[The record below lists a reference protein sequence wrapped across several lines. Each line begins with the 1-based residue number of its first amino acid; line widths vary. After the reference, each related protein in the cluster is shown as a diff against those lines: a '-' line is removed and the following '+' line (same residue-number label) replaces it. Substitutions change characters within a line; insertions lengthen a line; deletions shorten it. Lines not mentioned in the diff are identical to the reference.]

1 MHRYWIILVIS
12 FLPLNA
18 AAQEITIRYRI
29 IDVVS
34 LLHISGV
41 KACTDADNDTVF
53 SNTKGILEIQ
63 VPQDFEGLVFL
74 SKPGYFTVSNM
85 IKKSPPGQATL
96 IKMQSFATVPDTTF
110 SIKNRKNFVLE
121 GKVINSN
128 LKSQVKEATVRL
140 KDGQSIAFTD
150 WTGDFKA
157 VIPGNTDSLVITSP
171 GFQDR
176 HMKVQRIMVAK
187 MIPDGMNEKD
197 IFHDSYKNTL
207 SLSLLEFAN
216 GAVAFRYERFLLT
229 YHSTGIHSTFY
240 FFNHSEEGRSGGLYS
255 GGGDSY
261 VAYSEFDG
269 IKIAPFYRYYLW
281 RNLHLGGFLEAKPM
295 VGYSSFPHLDYQPDI
310 SSEVPV
316 TFWTFGFGLAFGMMI
331 VPPGH
336 IVSNLSIGYQYFP
349 MNVNETPDMPPL
361 DDDWWYKLG
370 PGAYFELKFTVGG
383 IF

>member
-1 MHRYWIILVIS
+1 MQRYWIILLIS
-12 FLPLNA
+12 FLPLNV
-18 AAQEITIRYRI
+18 AAQEKIIRYRI

-34 LLHISGV
+34 LNHLSGV
-41 KACTDADNDTVF
+41 KAYTDADIDTVF

-74 SKPGYFTVSNM
+74 SKPGYFTVSNK
-85 IKKSPPGQATL
+85 IKKSLSGKSTL

-110 SIKNRKNFVLE
+110 SIKNQKNFVLE

-128 LKSQVKEATVRL
+128 LKSPVIEATVRL
-140 KDGQSIAFTD
+140 KNGQSIAFTD
-150 WTGDFKA
+150 WTGDFSA
-157 VIPGNTDSLVITSP
+157 VIPRVTDSLVITSP

-176 HMKVQRIMVAK
+176 HMKIQRIMIAK
-187 MIPDGMNEKD
+187 MIPEGMNEKD

-216 GAVAFRYERFLLT
+216 GAVALRYERFLRI
-229 YHSTGIHSTFY
+229 YHSTGIHSSCY
-240 FFNHSEEGRSGGLYS
+240 FFNQSEVGHSGGLYS

-269 IKIAPFYRYYLW
+269 IKMAPFYRYYPW
-281 RNLHLGGFLEAKPM
+281 RNLHVGGFLEFKPI
-295 VGYSSFPHLDYQPDI
+295 VGYFNFPHLDYQADL

-316 TFWTFGFGLAFGMMI
+316 TFWTCGFGLAFGLMI
-331 VPPGH
+331 LPPGH
-336 IVSNLSIGYQYFP
+336 IVSNMSIGYQYFP
-349 MNVNETPDMPPL
+349 MNVNDTPDMPPL
-361 DDDWWYKLG
+361 DDDWWYELG